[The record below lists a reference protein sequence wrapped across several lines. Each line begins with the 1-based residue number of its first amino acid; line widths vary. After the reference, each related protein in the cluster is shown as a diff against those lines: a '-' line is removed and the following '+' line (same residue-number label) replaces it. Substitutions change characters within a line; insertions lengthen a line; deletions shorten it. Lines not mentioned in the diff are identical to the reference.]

1 MVTTRSK
8 APSLSQNEGQQ
19 GQQGSSERDNGYTRR
34 TLQADRQHIHPS
46 ARQSALARVI
56 DLREDASTLLA
67 PSPSSSSSSV
77 TAVPISWSSDT
88 ATAIDVDVD
97 VDAPPPGPAK
107 SSKTAKTTPRKRK
120 RANDEKDDDY
130 DSKKKP
136 ERRARPFRKK
146 PPMKFLERLDR
157 ALTQR

>member
-8 APSLSQNEGQQ
+8 TSSLSQNEGQQ

-34 TLQADRQHIHPS
+34 TLQVDGQHIHPS
-46 ARQSALARVI
+46 ARQPALARVI

-67 PSPSSSSSSV
+67 PSPSSSTSSV

-88 ATAIDVDVD
+88 ATAIDVDAD
-97 VDAPPPGPAK
+97 VPPAGPAK
-107 SSKTAKTTPRKRK
+107 SSKNAKTTPRKRK
-120 RANDEKDDDY
+120 RTNDEKDDDN